1 VIVDC
6 GAAWRAT
13 GSVAFVRDGK
23 VGFFFLSFV
32 LAGSAPSLSL
42 SLSFSLFLS
51 QPRPFFE
58 SCINKHTQK
67 QSGAAF
73 AVRAATPEDEAALA
87 RVLDACC
94 CCCSSSG
101 AGGGGGEEGNRIVAK
116 DAFERKTDAG
126 SAELYFHCT
135 FSLSFLDEND
145 ARFSLPP
152 FSLDQKKQIETPI
165 TKTDYGML
173 QHQQNMLEDYVRT
186 GTYWAAIHEN
196 SVSRVF

>member
-1 VIVDC
+1 MIVDC

-32 LAGSAPSLSL
+32 LAGSAPSL

-152 FSLDQKKQIETPI
+152 FSLDKKNKSKHP
-165 TKTDYGML
+165 
-173 QHQQNMLEDYVRT
+173 
-186 GTYWAAIHEN
+186 
-196 SVSRVF
+196 

>member
-1 VIVDC
+1 
-6 GAAWRAT
+6 
-13 GSVAFVRDGK
+13 VAGDGER
-23 VGFFFLSFV
+23 GLRPRRQGWFFLSFFV

-87 RVLDACC
+87 RVLDACS

-152 FSLDQKKQIETPI
+152 FSLDQKNKSKHPQQKQTTACSSTSKICSRTTCGREPTGPRS
-165 TKTDYGML
+165 TK
-173 QHQQNMLEDYVRT
+173 
-186 GTYWAAIHEN
+186 IP
-196 SVSRVF
+196 

>member
-23 VGFFFLSFV
+23 VGFFFRSFV

-116 DAFERKTDAG
+116 DAFERTVR
-126 SAELYFHCT
+126 FP
-135 FSLSFLDEND
+135 FL
-145 ARFSLPP
+145 FL
-152 FSLDQKKQIETPI
+152 
-165 TKTDYGML
+165 TKTTLGSL
-173 QHQQNMLEDYVRT
+173 FLLSHSTKKNK
-186 GTYWAAIHEN
+186 
-196 SVSRVF
+196 SKPP